1 MIAAAAHRPIIAMTI
16 VIAGGSGFLG
26 RTLRARLRAD
36 GHSVTILTRSS
47 QPTGNGF
54 VTWQPD
60 GTTGGWARALEGAD
74 AVVNLSGADLAE
86 RRWTQARK
94 ALLRSSRVLSTRSLV
109 AAMRAAARPP
119 AVFVQISGVAYYGS
133 SLSDQP
139 HDESFPPGD
148 DFLADLG
155 VAWEAE
161 ALPAA
166 TLGVRV
172 VIVRSGVILARDG
185 SALPKI
191 RPSFQWFVGGPVGT
205 GRQYFA
211 WIHRD
216 DWVALI
222 VWALTTPTVSGVVNA
237 AAPGAV
243 TYREFAAAFG
253 RALGR
258 PSWLPVPG
266 FVLKILFGE
275 MADTVLLKGQRVA
288 PRRAQE
294 LGFTFRYPTI
304 DEALREIEGKARS

>member
-1 MIAAAAHRPIIAMTI
+1 MK
-16 VIAGGSGFLG
+16 VVLAGGSGFLG
-26 RTLRARLRAD
+26 RKLAARLRAD
-36 GHSVTILTRSS
+36 GHAVTILTRS
-47 QPTGNGF
+47 QPARDGF
-54 VTWQPD
+54 MTWQPD
-60 GTTGGWARALEGAD
+60 GTTGDWARALEGAD
-74 AVVNLSGADLAE
+74 AVVNLSGADLAD

-94 ALLRSSRVLSTRSLV
+94 ALLRSSRVRSTRSLV
-109 AAMRAAARPP
+109 AAMREVADRP
-119 AVFVQISGVAYYGS
+119 AVFVQISGVAYYGA
-133 SLSDQP
+133 SLSDTP

-148 DFLADLG
+148 DFLSDLG

-166 TLGVRV
+166 ALGVRL
-172 VIVRSGVILARDG
+172 VIVRSGVILAADG

-191 RPSFQWFVGGPVGT
+191 RPSFRWFVGGPVGT

-237 AAPGAV
+237 TAPGTV

-266 FVLKILFGE
+266 FVLRILFGE
-275 MADTVLLKGQRVA
+275 MADLVLIKGQRVV
-288 PRRAQE
+288 PRRTQE

-304 DEALREIEGKARS
+304 DEALGEIEGKTQV